1 MRKIHLQMDGN
12 QVVAT
17 WDDFDCLAVS
27 PAGFGDNI
35 GEAVCALIN
44 ETASYAL
51 NGIVSSIENAA
62 HLTNSSRIIE
72 ARGEDRASKSEESPG
87 TVPGVPA
94 ANTASPKLPP
104 FEDVEKRINDLFI
117 PCSKEAKGA
126 IINGARIC
134 YEYIW
139 RSLRA

>member
-12 QVVAT
+12 QIVAT

-35 GEAVCALIN
+35 GEAVSALIN

-62 HLTNSSRIIE
+62 HLTNSSRITE

-94 ANTASPKLPP
+94 ANTASPQLLALVALMKVSATVSTTAVLKVIYDEFPQ
-104 FEDVEKRINDLFI
+104 
-117 PCSKEAKGA
+117 
-126 IINGARIC
+126 
-134 YEYIW
+134 
-139 RSLRA
+139 LRA